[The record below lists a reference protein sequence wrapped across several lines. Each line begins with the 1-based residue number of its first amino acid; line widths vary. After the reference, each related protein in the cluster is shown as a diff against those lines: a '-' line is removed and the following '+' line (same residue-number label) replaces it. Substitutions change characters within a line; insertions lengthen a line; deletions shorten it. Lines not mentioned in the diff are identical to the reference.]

1 MELDDQE
8 LEKTKELNINYK
20 EKIQKEIKQ
29 MKKYIKV
36 LSNYIDTE
44 KYEYA
49 LKVLENIIKE

>member
-1 MELDDQE
+1 MELDEEE
-8 LEKTKELNINYK
+8 LEKTKELNINYR
-20 EKIQKEIKQ
+20 EKIEKEIKQ
-29 MKKYIKV
+29 MKKYIKS

>member
-1 MELDDQE
+1 MELDNQE

-29 MKKYIKV
+29 MKKYIKA
-36 LSNYIDTE
+36 LSEHIDTE

-49 LKVLENIIKE
+49 LKVLEDIIKE